1 MQSDLSGRQ
10 AVVTGGLG
18 LIGAAIACALRE
30 AGARVRVVDVAARA
44 EAGPDLRIGDVG
56 DPDAAPGF
64 VATLDVETPI
74 DIWVNC
80 HYPRTA
86 DWGAPDEQVGPASW
100 RRNVELQLVS
110 YCVLAS
116 EAARRM
122 AARGRGSIVNVAS
135 MYGVVA
141 PDFGV
146 YDGLD
151 MTTPAPYPA
160 IKGGVIA
167 HSRYL
172 ASLWGRRGVRVNAV
186 CPGGVEN
193 GQDPRFLAAYARRAP
208 LGRMARPEEIAGPV
222 AFLASDAASYV
233 TGTALMV
240 DGGWTAI

>member
-1 MQSDLSGRQ
+1 MNLQGRC
-10 AVVTGGLG
+10 AVVTGGCG
-18 LIGAAIACALRE
+18 LIGGAIARRLADC
-30 AGARVRVVDVAARA
+30 GAEVRVVDVRQD
-44 EAGPDLRIGDVG
+44 ERSPHEMRIADVG
-56 DPDAAPGF
+56 DVDACPAL
-64 VATLDVETPI
+64 VERLDAERPI
-74 DIWVNC
+74 DVWVSC

-86 DWGAPDEQVGPASW
+86 DWGAPDERATPEHW

-122 AARGRGSIVNVAS
+122 AGRGRGSVVSVAS
-135 MYGVVA
+135 IYGTVG

-146 YDGLD
+146 YEGLD

-167 HSRYL
+167 HTRYL

-186 CPGGVEN
+186 CPGGVAN
-193 GQDPRFLAAYARRAP
+193 AQDARFVAAYARRTP
-208 LGRMARPEEIAGPV
+208 LGRMARPDEIAGPV
-222 AFLASDAASYV
+222 AFLASEAASYV

>member
-1 MQSDLSGRQ
+1 MNLNGRQ

-18 LIGAAIACALRE
+18 LIGAAIAEALRQ
-30 AGARVRVVDVAARA
+30 AGARVRVVDVAAGA
-44 EAGPDLRIGDVG
+44 ANGPDHRVADAG
-56 DPDAAPGF
+56 DPDAAPAL
-64 VATLDVETPI
+64 VASLDAEAPI
-74 DIWVNC
+74 DAWVNC

-86 DWGAPDEQVGPASW
+86 DWGAPDDQVGAASW

-122 AARGRGSIVNVAS
+122 AQRGRGAVINVAS
-135 MYGVVA
+135 IYGVVG

-146 YDGLD
+146 YEGLE

-167 HSRYL
+167 HTRYL

-193 GQDPRFLAAYARRAP
+193 DQDPRFIAAYARRTP

-222 AFLASDAASYV
+222 VFLASDAASYV
-233 TGTALMV
+233 TGAALMV

>member
-1 MQSDLSGRQ
+1 MNLQGRF
-10 AVVTGGLG
+10 AVVTGGCG
-18 LIGAAIACALRE
+18 LIGSAIAGRLAEC
-30 AGARVRVVDVAARA
+30 GADVRVVDVKPATTDR
-44 EAGPDLRIGDVG
+44 LRVRLADAGDVDG
-56 DPDAAPGF
+56 GPALVQELDDEAAI
-64 VATLDVETPI
+64 DV
-74 DIWVNC
+74 WVNC

-86 DWGAPDEQVGPASW
+86 DWGASDDQVGPASW

-116 EAARRM
+116 EVGRRM

-172 ASLWGRRGVRVNAV
+172 ASLWGRRGVRVNAI